1 MDKANKLIK
10 QLVIPKQCRT
20 EVLNAHHDQNGHM
33 GIVRL
38 YETLRQK
45 VYWYGMYADVC
56 QYTASCITC
65 QQIKR
70 SIHPAKAPLHPLPI
84 ETIFGRW
91 HCDALG
97 PLPKSK
103 EGYKYASKA

>member
-10 QLVIPKQCRT
+10 QLVIPKQCRV
-20 EVLNAHHDQNGHM
+20 EVLNAHHDQNGHI

-45 VYWYGMYADVC
+45 VYWYGMYTDVC

-70 SIHPAKAPLHPLPI
+70 PIHPAKAQLHPLPI
-84 ETIFGRW
+84 ETIFGRR
-91 HCDALG
+91 HCDA
-97 PLPKSK
+97 P
-103 EGYKYASKA
+103 